1 MRLEKGE
8 VEIGSRIQMLNST
21 HTLVSPTP
29 TALEGYLLE
38 FESSMSVSFVS
49 EYSRY
54 SSRYLSIFVCLRY
67 MCVTFFLENCVSYSL
82 QTWHTYGKWVVGS
95 SD

>member
-8 VEIGSRIQMLNST
+8 VEIGSGIQMLNST

-29 TALEGYLLE
+29 TTLEGYLLK

-49 EYSRY
+49 EYSRK
-54 SSRYLSIFVCLRY
+54 SHWRRKV
-67 MCVTFFLENCVSYSL
+67 
-82 QTWHTYGKWVVGS
+82 
-95 SD
+95 

>member
-29 TALEGYLLE
+29 TTLERYLLE

-54 SSRYLSIFVCLRY
+54 SLK
-67 MCVTFFLENCVSYSL
+67 CVDSS
-82 QTWHTYGKWVVGS
+82 HVGGAPVRMY
-95 SD
+95 

>member
-29 TALEGYLLE
+29 TTHEGYLLE

-49 EYSRY
+49 EYSR
-54 SSRYLSIFVCLRY
+54 
-67 MCVTFFLENCVSYSL
+67 
-82 QTWHTYGKWVVGS
+82 
-95 SD
+95 

>member
-1 MRLEKGE
+1 MSDARVRLEKGE

-38 FESSMSVSFVS
+38 SESSMSVSFVS
-49 EYSRY
+49 EYSR
-54 SSRYLSIFVCLRY
+54 
-67 MCVTFFLENCVSYSL
+67 
-82 QTWHTYGKWVVGS
+82 
-95 SD
+95 

>member
-1 MRLEKGE
+1 MSDARVRLEKGE
-8 VEIGSRIQMLNST
+8 VEIRSRIQMLNST

-49 EYSRY
+49 EYSRKCR
-54 SSRYLSIFVCLRY
+54 STKCRAPLKRIKPIPCTHPQR
-67 MCVTFFLENCVSYSL
+67 
-82 QTWHTYGKWVVGS
+82 
-95 SD
+95 

>member
-21 HTLVSPTP
+21 HTLVNPTP
-29 TALEGYLLE
+29 TTLERYLLE

-49 EYSRY
+49 EYSRK
-54 SSRYLSIFVCLRY
+54 SLS
-67 MCVTFFLENCVSYSL
+67 FLSL
-82 QTWHTYGKWVVGS
+82 SNITHNHRVGDS
-95 SD
+95 QGIQR

>member
-21 HTLVSPTP
+21 HTLASPTP
-29 TALEGYLLE
+29 TTLERYLLE

-49 EYSRY
+49 EYSRKTKTNG
-54 SSRYLSIFVCLRY
+54 Y
-67 MCVTFFLENCVSYSL
+67 MQERHSHST
-82 QTWHTYGKWVVGS
+82 HTPLIEIIA
-95 SD
+95 